1 MEKYKFPSE
10 PEADPRATVVGPNY
24 RFTILSDI
32 VLRYEWSHDGVFEDR
47 ASTFAINRKFSPPQF
62 KTTQTEDRLAINT
75 PSFRLTYDK
84 QRFSPN
90 GLHVDFVQKGVV
102 WGSDWRYGGPP
113 DKKNLGG
120 TARTLDEADGRID
133 MGTGILSR
141 SGYANLDDS
150 ESMLFDG
157 QGFVAPRRP
166 GDRIDGYLFFYGQDY
181 KTAMKAYYAI
191 SGQQPRLP
199 RWAFGNWWSRYHA
212 YSADEYLALMDKFAA
227 QSVPLSVAVLDMD
240 WHLVKDPRVQTS
252 GWTGYTWNR
261 ALFPDPDAFG
271 RALRARKLKVTLN
284 DHPSAGVYSHEDQY
298 EAMAAFLGRDTS
310 DKAPII
316 FDPTSPR
323 FMYAYLNILHR
334 SLEPNCDFWW
344 IDWQQGSYSAVPGID
359 PLWLLNHFQYLDSKY
374 QSQQKQQKKT
384 AQNSGTGSGAGSASS
399 SSSSNDALIFSRY
412 AGPGSHR
419 YPVGFSGDTVVTWA
433 SLAFQPEFTATAS
446 NVGYGW
452 WSHDIGGHMQGYRDD
467 ELTARWAQL
476 GAFSP
481 VLRLHSSDSPWTSKE
496 PWRYRPECAAA
507 IAGALRLRHRLVPYL
522 YAMDAGTNTGGEPL
536 VQPLYWAHPGLDA
549 AYAKPNEY
557 YFGTSLVVAPVTRPR
572 DGRTNHAAVAV
583 WVPLSAAR
591 HVDIFT
597 GLVYDGDREV
607 TMYRPLQ
614 RVPVLAPEGA
624 IIPLDANLTP
634 GFNGCANPEGFEVL
648 VVVGRDG
655 EFYLS
660 ESASDDADDD
670 VGETAADGAV
680 TENEEKGDRIF
691 KITYDQA
698 AGRVRTN
705 THGKAFKFKFVSLTA
720 PPSPSSSPVSVT
732 VNGVE
737 IDGAKVTVETYS
749 LSEDSN
755 NNIPGLVV
763 ELPEDYAGDGEDAI
777 VEVTIGP
784 DPQLGIADR
793 VARIGDLLY
802 DFQVE
807 YEVKDR
813 VQEII
818 SSQSQPIVTQVS
830 RLATLGLPK
839 PVVGPILELLT
850 SDSRQS

>member
-10 PEADPRATVVGPNY
+10 PKADPRATVIGPNY

-47 ASTFAINRKFSPPQF
+47 ASTFAINRKFAPSEF
-62 KTTQTEDRLAINT
+62 KATQTADQLTINT

-84 QRFSPN
+84 RRFSPN
-90 GLHVDFVQKGVV
+90 GLHVDFVQKGIV

-133 MGTGILSR
+133 MGSGILSR
-141 SGYANLDDS
+141 SGYADLDDS
-150 ESMLFDG
+150 QSMLFDG

-181 KTAMKAYYAI
+181 KTAMKAFYDI
-191 SGQQPRLP
+191 SGKQPRLP

-212 YSADEYLALMDKFAA
+212 YSAEEYLALMDKFAA

-240 WHLVKDPRVQTS
+240 WHLVKDPRVKTS

-271 RALRARKLKVTLN
+271 RALHDRKLKITLN

-298 EAMAAFLGRDTS
+298 EAMAAFLGHDTS
-310 DKAPII
+310 EQAPIL

-334 SLEPNCDFWW
+334 SLEANCDFWW

-374 QSQQKQQKKT
+374 RSQQQKKS
-384 AQNSGTGSGAGSASS
+384 AQKSGTGSGAGS
-399 SSSSNDALIFSRY
+399 SNDALLFSRY

-452 WSHDIGGHMQGYRDD
+452 WSHDIGGHMLGYRDD
-467 ELTARWAQL
+467 ELTARWVQL

-481 VLRLHSSDSPWTSKE
+481 VLRLHSSNSPWTSKE
-496 PWRYRPECAAA
+496 PWRYRAECADA
-507 IAGALRLRHRLVPYL
+507 IASAMRLRHRLVPYL
-522 YAMDAGTNTGGEPL
+522 YAMDSLAMLTGEPL

-557 YFGTSLVVAPVTRPR
+557 LFGTSLVVAPVTAPR
-572 DGRTNHAAVAV
+572 DARTNHAAVDV
-583 WVPLSAAR
+583 WVPPSASR
-591 HVDIFT
+591 HVDVFT

-624 IIPLDANLTP
+624 IVPLDANRRP

-655 EFYLS
+655 EFYLY
-660 ESASDDADDD
+660 ESASDDDEDKTFSSAD
-670 VGETAADGAV
+670 A
-680 TENEEKGDRIF
+680 NRKKGNRFF

-705 THGKAFKFKFVSLTA
+705 GHGKAFKFKFVSLTT
-720 PPSPSSSPVSVT
+720 SPSSVSVA
-732 VNGVE
+732 VDGVE
-737 IDGAKVTVETYS
+737 IDGAIVTVETYS
-749 LSEDSN
+749 LSESN
-755 NNIPGLVV
+755 INDIPGLVV
-763 ELPEDYAGDGEDAI
+763 ELPKGYAGGAEDAI
-777 VEVTIGP
+777 IEVTIGQ
-784 DPQLGIADR
+784 DPQLGVADR
-793 VARIGDLLY
+793 VARINDLLY

-818 SSQSQPIVTQVS
+818 GQSQPVVTQVS
-830 RLATLGLPK
+830 RLVALALPE

-850 SDSRQS
+850 SDSRQA